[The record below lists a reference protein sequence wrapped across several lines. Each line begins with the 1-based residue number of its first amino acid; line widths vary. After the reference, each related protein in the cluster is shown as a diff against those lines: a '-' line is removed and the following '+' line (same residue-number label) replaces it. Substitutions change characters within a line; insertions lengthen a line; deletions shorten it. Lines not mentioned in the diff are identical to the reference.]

1 MLAAHDRRRL
11 LQQII
16 DDPASTTIERTEAM
30 RVLGETGQPAP
41 SHRRG
46 RNANVH
52 QSQADEEADIE
63 QALTY
68 RANDGLTSMYLREI
82 EATFDPVTRQCLD
95 AIGDNMLLQLFT
107 NNVEDVPL
115 LRSLVQRTGSSLA
128 RTKAL
133 DTLRL
138 IAARSPIESARTAAQ
153 EFITKEKHDRTRPEN
168 RTNPGTAGPVSREA
182 RTFRGSEPR

>member
-11 LQQII
+11 LQLII
-16 DDPASTTIERTEAM
+16 DDPASTTVERSEAM
-30 RVLGETGQPAP
+30 RALGEMTGQPAP

-46 RNANVH
+46 RNSNTPM
-52 QSQADEEADIE
+52 SQADEDADIE

-68 RANDGLTSMYLREI
+68 RANDGLTSMDRREI

-138 IAARSPIESARTAAQ
+138 IAARSPVESARTAAQ
-153 EFITKEKHDRTRPEN
+153 EFITKEKQ
-168 RTNPGTAGPVSREA
+168 
-182 RTFRGSEPR
+182 